1 VTLDFT
7 SPYVANGP
15 VLAVVEKAS
24 YSSADN
30 LVDFQCLVPVA
41 AGTMEQN
48 PFYWPS
54 ALPTTATWPPQ
65 SDIDASQ
72 AGGGG
77 IGTDATGNLPVGD
90 TSTIPAGDVVF
101 VGGPNVVFR
110 GQSDW
115 GDRTPTDVGFTP
127 QTVVNPAVYVNLSP
141 GSQPYLDLR
150 TYPRRSLPAIT
161 PIPPAVSEITIDLN
175 KTKVLD
181 TSDPANTKIAYL
193 SSILQGIAVD
203 SSDPNNPN
211 SKLTISRSA
220 LVADSDTPA
229 GRPLTDVLKFG
240 TTYLCIRSDVS
251 IWDKTAGDHQFDFQ
265 YDATGQKFG
274 AGTAFLQG

>member
-1 VTLDFT
+1 
-7 SPYVANGP
+7 
-15 VLAVVEKAS
+15 
-24 YSSADN
+24 
-30 LVDFQCLVPVA
+30 
-41 AGTMEQN
+41 M
-48 PFYWPS
+48 
-54 ALPTTATWPPQ
+54 
-65 SDIDASQ
+65 
-72 AGGGG
+72 
-77 IGTDATGNLPVGD
+77 GD

-127 QTVVNPAVYVNLSP
+127 QSVVNPATYIDLSP
-141 GSQPYLDLR
+141 GSRPYLDLR

-161 PIPPAVSEITIDLN
+161 PIPPAASQITIDLN
-175 KTKVLD
+175 KTQILD

-193 SSILQGIAVD
+193 SSILQGITKD
-203 SSDPNNPN
+203 SDNPDSTN
-211 SKLTISRSA
+211 GKLTISRAA
-220 LVADSDTPA
+220 LVADSDNPA

>member
-1 VTLDFT
+1 
-7 SPYVANGP
+7 
-15 VLAVVEKAS
+15 
-24 YSSADN
+24 
-30 LVDFQCLVPVA
+30 
-41 AGTMEQN
+41 M
-48 PFYWPS
+48 
-54 ALPTTATWPPQ
+54 
-65 SDIDASQ
+65 
-72 AGGGG
+72 
-77 IGTDATGNLPVGD
+77 GD

-127 QTVVNPAVYVNLSP
+127 QTVVNPAIYVNLSP

-161 PIPPAVSEITIDLN
+161 PIPPAASEITIDLN
-175 KTKVLD
+175 KTQILD
-181 TSDPANTKIAYL
+181 TSDPTNTKIAYL
-193 SSILQGIAVD
+193 SSILQGITKATRRRTTH
-203 SSDPNNPN
+203 

-220 LVADSDTPA
+220 LIADSDKPD

-240 TTYLCIRSDVS
+240 DTYLCIRSDVS